1 MQQIVYAKQFVQT
14 EYNPWWAFAAG
25 LAIGSSSMFLPV
37 DGLTKLV
44 APVAYVAIVGS
55 FVKPTKSYI
64 IKKHDYAQGDE
75 WFIYGYQNGG
85 RKKIFSNTV
94 LGTVGGIFI
103 AGAIVGTLSLIE
115 K

>member
-1 MQQIVYAKQFVQT
+1 
-14 EYNPWWAFAAG
+14 
-25 LAIGSSSMFLPV
+25 
-37 DGLTKLV
+37 
-44 APVAYVAIVGS
+44 VGS